1 MRRDAIVEALQSAA
15 RGCPAARLRPTIGAG
30 KFRAE
35 GTMMGRRGLFMG
47 ALGALV
53 LACGSGAVAASP
65 QPAGGPDVRSA
76 AALVVDVETGEVL
89 FERQPKL
96 VAPIASITKL
106 MTALVVLDALQPL
119 DEVVTLTADD
129 RWKGKGQGSR
139 LPIGAKITRA
149 DLLKLAL
156 MASENR
162 AARVLAR
169 NYPGGM
175 AAFVRTMNVKAKA
188 LGMTQSHFDD
198 PSGLSNQNV
207 SSARDLEKLI
217 NAVSRQSVISDYSTL
232 HTHEVRIGKSML
244 MYRNTNLLVGKADW
258 DILVQKTGYTV
269 DAGECLVMK
278 ATIGERTVVMV
289 LLNSFGKLTRTADAR
304 RIRRWM
310 EAREPQVVAKEVGAR

>member
-1 MRRDAIVEALQSAA
+1 
-15 RGCPAARLRPTIGAG
+15 
-30 KFRAE
+30 
-35 GTMMGRRGLFMG
+35 MMGRRGWVMG
-47 ALGALV
+47 ALGALL
-53 LACGSGAVAASP
+53 LAQASAANAASP
-65 QPAGGPDVRSA
+65 KPAAGPDVRSA
-76 AALVVDVETGEVL
+76 AALVVDVNTGEIL
-89 FERQPKL
+89 FERKPKL

-119 DEVVTLTADD
+119 DEVITLTADD

-175 AAFVRTMNVKAKA
+175 GAFIRTMNVKAKA

-198 PSGLSNQNV
+198 PSGLSSLNV

-217 NAVSRQSVISDYSTL
+217 NAVSRQSVISDFSTL
-232 HTHEVRIGKSML
+232 HTHEVRVGKSVL
-244 MYRNTNLLVGKADW
+244 MYRNTNLLIGKPDW
-258 DILVQKTGYTV
+258 EILVQKTGYTA

-278 ATIGERTVVMV
+278 ATVGERTIVMV

-310 EAREPQVVAKEVGAR
+310 EAQEVPAARDAAGGSELAKK